1 MMDKLKLAVLFGGRS
16 GEHEISLRSARSVVR
31 ALDPSKYEVVEIG
44 ITKDGHWFGGEEVL
58 LSFERGDIQD
68 LSRVTMLG
76 EPERGSLYLRHED
89 RMEKNH
95 EIDAVFPVLHGS
107 YCEDGTVQGL
117 LELADIPYVG
127 AGVLASAVAMDKALF
142 KDVMRAQEI
151 PVVDWVVFPSTALE
165 EDTEAALDRAESI
178 GGYPLFTKPANLG
191 SSVGISRCNHRS
203 DLVEGLFEA
212 AMYDRRVIVEKG
224 LDAREIEVSVLGN
237 EDPAASVA
245 GEIVPS
251 DEFYTYDAKYVDDD
265 SELIIPAP
273 IDDATSD
280 MARKLAVDAFKA
292 IDGAGMARVDFLL
305 DRVSGELFMNEINT
319 IPGFTSISM
328 YPKLWEATGLD
339 YGDLLD
345 KLIELAFQRQ
355 DQKDKLVRTYG
366 ERS

>member
-16 GEHEISLRSARSVVR
+16 GEHEVSLMSARSVIN

-58 LSFERGDIQD
+58 SSFERGDIQG
-68 LSRVTMLG
+68 LSRVTLLG
-76 EPERGSLYLRHED
+76 EPERGSLYLRHEG
-89 RMEKNH
+89 RMEKYH

-142 KDVMRAQEI
+142 KDVMRAQGI
-151 PVVDWVVFPSTALE
+151 PVVDWVVFPSKVLE
-165 EDTEAALDRAESI
+165 EDVDAALDRAESI

-191 SSVGISRCNHRS
+191 SSVGISRCTHRS
-203 DLVEGLFEA
+203 DLIEGLHEA
-212 AMYDRRVIVEKG
+212 ALYDRRVIVEKG

-237 EDPAASVA
+237 EDPVASVA

-265 SELIIPAP
+265 SELLIPAP
-273 IDDATSD
+273 IDDTTSD
-280 MARKLAVDAFKA
+280 MARKLAVDAYKA

-305 DRVSGELFMNEINT
+305 DRESGELFVNELNT

-328 YPKLWEATGLD
+328 YPKLWDATGLGYD
-339 YGDLLD
+339 DLLD

-366 ERS
+366 EHS

>member
-1 MMDKLKLAVLFGGRS
+1 MDKLKLAVLFGGRS
-16 GEHEISLRSARSVVR
+16 GEHEVSLMSARSVVS
-31 ALDPSKYEVVEIG
+31 ALDPSKYEIVEIG
-44 ITKDGHWFGGEEVL
+44 ITKDGRWFGGEEVL
-58 LSFERGDIQD
+58 ASFERGDIQD
-68 LSRVTMLG
+68 LSCFTMLG
-76 EPERGSLYLRHED
+76 EPEQGSLYLRHED

-107 YCEDGTVQGL
+107 YGEDGTVQGL

-142 KDVMRAQEI
+142 KDVMRAQGI
-151 PVVDWVVFPSTALE
+151 PVVDWVVFPSTVLD
-165 EDTEAALDRAESI
+165 EDADAALDRAESI

-203 DLVEGLFEA
+203 DLIEGLHEA

-280 MARKLAVDAFKA
+280 KARKLAVDSYKA

-305 DRVSGELFMNEINT
+305 DRASGELFMNEINT

-328 YPKLWEATGLD
+328 YPKLWEATGLE

>member
-16 GEHEISLRSARSVVR
+16 GEHEVSLMSARSVVS
-31 ALDPSKYEVVEIG
+31 ALDPSKYEIVEIG
-44 ITKDGHWFGGEEVL
+44 ITKDGRWFGGEEVL
-58 LSFERGDIQD
+58 ASFERGDIQD
-68 LSRVTMLG
+68 LSCFTMLG
-76 EPERGSLYLRHED
+76 EPEQGSLYLRHED

-107 YCEDGTVQGL
+107 YGEDGTVQGL

-142 KDVMRAQEI
+142 KDVMRAQGI
-151 PVVDWVVFPSTALE
+151 PVVDWVVFPSTVLD
-165 EDTEAALDRAESI
+165 EDADAALDRAESI

-203 DLVEGLFEA
+203 DLIEGLHEA

-280 MARKLAVDAFKA
+280 KARKLAVDSYKA

-305 DRVSGELFMNEINT
+305 DRASGELFMNEINT

-328 YPKLWEATGLD
+328 YPKLWEATGLE